1 MGEKGGM
8 KKKKNKKNK
17 LMLDKEPQGS
27 AGTTECAGTATARDL
42 APGAGFGYD
51 GTAAGS
57 WDWEVMLRTPG

>member
-1 MGEKGGM
+1 
-8 KKKKNKKNK
+8 
-17 LMLDKEPQGS
+17 MLDKEPQGS